1 MSHKRKRSDE
11 GSSFSRKHG
20 RSNVSACVPSS
31 SIHKKFIHNPLHD
44 CLRQI
49 RLLQILPGNKAHDLS
64 FSIDDYY
71 LEQAPPFAAISY
83 TWGACTRW
91 GYEEITINDR
101 KFVVR
106 KSCFQT
112 LQQTLHQW
120 RHKQL
125 GSYYIWVDAICINQ
139 ALKKE
144 KAAQVSIMGD
154 IYTAA
159 SHVLACVGTHAD
171 DSVFLFS
178 KALETADFTLE
189 YHECPRSEHVHM
201 NTSQSWDRWA
211 ETLNN
216 TSFNRLYEARAAFS
230 KRWYWT
236 RVWIIQEIA
245 RAKHVS
251 IICGDSKLSLSAL
264 MNLDSFLSLEFSE
277 TRREARFWPDLMSR
291 VLQQTRAGKMSID
304 EAFSYT
310 DSGCVDPRDH
320 LYGLL
325 QLIEWPENT
334 EPIFPDYD
342 ISTFDLALKVGSYV
356 QLRIIPQMLHLFHV
370 SPSDYHLRLL
380 ARNRRNERRK
390 RTHVQE
396 RATRALSQSD
406 FMPLYSH
413 DCAFKLCGWIKSD
426 HTGNLTASLFHR
438 ARDKDEPRSHSCGNC
453 GVQAQALAESLINTI
468 TSRAPPNRKPQKLM
482 LGTKVAGVLC
492 PDTKAGDLLVP
503 LPSVSPYNIYLVLR
517 PNRETYY
524 DTVGQALLLKHFQLG
539 DTRPLRRNRAEAPV
553 FSAQV
558 ELRLSAEDKILL
570 YAMESCRG
578 CASMYSSLTMRLF
591 AWVTE
596 DNCSAAR
603 VIKL

>member
-1 MSHKRKRSDE
+1 MST
-11 GSSFSRKHG
+11 
-20 RSNVSACVPSS
+20 CVPYSS
-31 SIHKKFIHNPLHD
+31 LHKKFIHSPLHD
-44 CLRQI
+44 SLRQI
-49 RLLQILPGNKAHDLS
+49 RLLQILPGKKAHDVS
-64 FSIDDYY
+64 FSIDDYN
-71 LEQAPPFAAISY
+71 LEEAPPFAAISY
-83 TWGACTRW
+83 TWGACTRC

-106 KSCFQT
+106 KNCFQA
-112 LQQTLHQW
+112 LQQILHQW
-120 RHKQL
+120 RHNQL
-125 GSYYIWVDAICINQ
+125 GSDYIWIDAICINQ
-139 ALKKE
+139 ALNKE

-154 IYTAA
+154 IYAA
-159 SHVLACVGTHAD
+159 ANHTLACVGPHAD
-171 DSVFLFS
+171 ESVLLFS

-189 YHECPRSEHVHM
+189 YYECPRNEHIHM
-201 NTSQSWDRWA
+201 NASQSWDRWT

-216 TSFNRLYEARAAFS
+216 TSFKRLCEARAAFS
-230 KRWYWT
+230 KRQYWT

-264 MNLDSFLSLEFSE
+264 VNLDSLLSLKLCETKREFQ
-277 TRREARFWPDLMSR
+277 FWPDLMSR
-291 VLQQTRAGKMSID
+291 VLRQTRAGKMSID
-304 EAFSYT
+304 EVFSFT
-310 DSGCVDPRDH
+310 GSACRDPRDH

-356 QLRIIPQMLHLFHV
+356 KFSIIPQMLFLFHV
-370 SPSDYHLRLL
+370 SPSDYHLRRL
-380 ARNRRNERRK
+380 ARDRRNDRRK
-390 RTHVQE
+390 STHVQE
-396 RATRALSQSD
+396 RAIGGLSQSD
-406 FMPLYSH
+406 FMPVYSH
-413 DCAFKLCGWIKSD
+413 GCALNLCGWIKTD
-426 HTGNLTASLFHR
+426 HTGNLTASLF
-438 ARDKDEPRSHSCGNC
+438 RDTDDPRSHSCRDC

-468 TSRAPPNRKPQKLM
+468 TSRAPPNRKPQRLM

-492 PDTKAGDLLVP
+492 PDAKAGDLLVP
-503 LPSVSPYNIYLVLR
+503 LPSRSAYKIYLVLR

-539 DTRPLRRNRAEAPV
+539 DVRPLRQNRAEASV

-558 ELRLSAEDKILL
+558 ELKLSAEDKILL
-570 YAMESCRG
+570 YAIESCRG
-578 CASMYSSLTMRLF
+578 CTSMYSSLTMRLF